1 MLWRKHTKIFVT
13 TCTCQTNAPLETF
26 SGLIGGRTFSFF
38 FVDLKIPEETEM
50 QKKNSCINFASHIA
64 C

>member
-1 MLWRKHTKIFVT
+1 M
-13 TCTCQTNAPLETF
+13 
-26 SGLIGGRTFSFF
+26 GGRTFSFF

-50 QKKNSCINFASHIA
+50 HQKNSINFAKHIA